1 MNITVKRILLAVTAF
16 LFVLPIAAPI
26 ANAIDF
32 ESIAEATMST
42 EQKIEQ
48 LDAMWAEV
56 DGFEEKL
63 LMRNSANDELIAAV
77 YEKIAARDDIKW
89 IHWES
94 DTHFMFQM

>member
-48 LDAMWAEV
+48 LV
-56 DGFEEKL
+56 
-63 LMRNSANDELIAAV
+63 
-77 YEKIAARDDIKW
+77 
-89 IHWES
+89 
-94 DTHFMFQM
+94 